1 MTRRITAPTT
11 EAKTDSPAK
20 RRPVLQPQLPLA
32 ARPDRTDD
40 DGFDPN
46 DWRLDAR
53 TKEVDRRGIALGL
66 SQYGKKMLP
75 EAEAS
80 FRKSIELVPGKSRQ
94 HFALGQI
101 YEDEGRLGDARKEY
115 IAEIRIDPKS
125 QDAQERLREID
136 ARMMR
141 GGGAEKP

>member
-53 TKEVDRRGIALGL
+53 TKEVDRRGIALARAIL
-66 SQYGKKMLP
+66 AQARRP
-75 EAEAS
+75 EELEARRS
-80 FRKSIELVPGKSRQ
+80 
-94 HFALGQI
+94 A
-101 YEDEGRLGDARKEY
+101 A
-115 IAEIRIDPKS
+115 
-125 QDAQERLREID
+125 
-136 ARMMR
+136 
-141 GGGAEKP
+141 